1 MVISKEPI
9 RSVADAARYHD
20 KSFNQ
25 DAGKKADNYY
35 VNEKA
40 TALWQGRGADILGLR
55 GKAVT
60 KEEFVQFLSG
70 RMPHPDTGKIQN
82 LANNSKGENRRAG
95 IDFTIAPP
103 KSVSIAALVGKD
115 DRVIAAHLAAN
126 ARTMEWFEKHA
137 SLIRVKD
144 ENGRNRPELAGNL
157 LYATVL
163 HETNRENE
171 PQLHNHNVIVSAV
184 YDGSRH
190 SWRSLTNDLL
200 HTLRARGDVIYKA
213 ELATGLQHLGYELEY
228 GANGVDFEIKGFT
241 REHVE
246 TFSTRTVQ
254 VREALL
260 KRGID
265 PGEASFDARRVAKLD
280 SRAAK
285 QEHPRDV
292 LQSVWEET
300 AQGANLDVGPIVQR
314 AQGRVADR
322 QVRHDGTAER
332 NERRDQAMV
341 TAQGREEPAK
351 RDRDNPSANDS
362 CERALRAVSWAV
374 EHLTERE
381 QAFTLVDLEIAA
393 VKFSRGGIDEIEWA
407 IDQHVRNH
415 MLVDRGLSDGGQ
427 ILYTTHKAID
437 SELKLVEHI
446 LAGRGEGNVVLVS
459 EEAFQA
465 AIATFEAKKT
475 QELGEPFKLSDE
487 QVRAARN
494 VLMHPDSIQG
504 IQGEAGTG
512 KTAAL
517 AMVKDVAEA
526 AGWEVFGVATSAAAA
541 TELEASS
548 GIQSDTV
555 AGYFAKRDSAIRAV
569 ELRLAE
575 LRSSI
580 EGRATIRGIDDA
592 RIETRRMAV
601 KSEDVNFGKHRYT
614 FDHQRGEVFRSP
626 DNLRNAIGAT
636 LSELAGRHRDAA
648 VQAQEAAVTL
658 GERARAGVRSVAV
671 NVSGSLGRRLTS
683 FEQVGTAEAVAARNT
698 LFLERRGPA
707 SELQAEYAQTQAKLD
722 NLRRYGNAEG
732 KKTLLVM
739 DESSLTGAFDTEK
752 IARLAREIGARTV
765 LQGDVKQHGSVAAGR
780 AFEQAQAAGMH
791 VSVLE
796 ETRRFRDATAQ
807 TRQALIDMKAGN
819 YARAIGRLDTLEVEE
834 EDLANTVAERY
845 LTNLEELKGKGID
858 GPKVGVVAVTN
869 DDRKAINRAIHA
881 LLLDKGLISGPDFSK
896 PHLDDPKM
904 TQAEQRYASMLQRNR
919 VDALIF
925 RKTYREIGV
934 EKGDVLNVTGYDVQ
948 KNRIYAT
955 NTTGKRIEINP
966 QRQDFFSPAI
976 RESRV
981 FAVGDRVETRAIIR
995 LPGQELNR
1003 IDNGSQG
1010 VIVAIDHHGAR
1021 VRWNR
1026 GGQDS
1031 ALMDADM
1038 RFIDHAYAHTSYK
1051 EQGATNHREIIAVSE
1066 IGAYVF
1072 NREAAYV
1079 AASRAKDNTEVVTSD
1094 LEKLL
1099 ENAGREVEKT
1109 TAVEF
1114 RRADAA
1120 AGAGPRAQAGQREAA
1135 HETTIAQDRAR
1146 AKQKALEKV
1155 QDPGN
1160 LLGF

>member
-1 MVISKEPI
+1 MISKEPI
-9 RSVADAARYHD
+9 RSVTDAARYHD

-40 TALWQGRGADILGLR
+40 TALWQGRGADFLGLR

-82 LANNSKGENRRAG
+82 LANNSKGDRRRAG

-144 ENGRNRPELAGNL
+144 ENGKNRAELAGNL

-200 HTLRARGDVIYKA
+200 HTLRSRGDVIYKA
-213 ELATGLQHLGYELEY
+213 ELAVGLQHLGYELEY
-228 GANGVDFEIKGFT
+228 AENGVDFEIKGFT

-246 TFSTRTVQ
+246 TFSTRAVQ

-265 PGEASFDARRVAKLD
+265 PSEASFDARRVAKVD

-285 QEHPRDV
+285 QEHPREV

-300 AQGANLDVGPIVQR
+300 ARGASLDVASVVQR
-314 AQGRVADR
+314 AQERFGNR
-322 QVRHDGTAER
+322 Q
-332 NERRDQAMV
+332 ERRDGTDRSAGRG
-341 TAQGREEPAK
+341 TATELEQQLGESESREPQQSAS
-351 RDRDNPSANDS
+351 RDSR
-362 CERALRAVSWAV
+362 ERALRAVSWAI
-374 EHLTERE
+374 EHLSERE
-381 QAFTLVDLEIAA
+381 QSFTLVDLEITAL
-393 VKFSRGGIDEIEWA
+393 KFSRGGIDEVDWA
-407 IDQHVRNH
+407 VDQHVRNH
-415 MLVDRGLSDGGQ
+415 MLVDRGLSHDGTIQ
-427 ILYTTHKAID
+427 YTTHKAIE
-437 SELKLVEHI
+437 SELQLVEHI
-446 LAGRGEGNVVLVS
+446 LAGRGEGNVVLGS
-459 EEAFQA
+459 EGDFEAAVA
-465 AIATFEAKKT
+465 AFEAKKT
-475 QELGEPFKLSDE
+475 AELGEQFKLSGE
-487 QVRAARN
+487 QVWAARS
-494 VLMHPDSIQG
+494 VLMHPDSFQG

-517 AMVKDVAEA
+517 AMVKDVVEA
-526 AGWEVFGVATSAAAA
+526 TGWQVIGVATSAAAA

-555 AGYFAKRDSAIRAV
+555 AGYFAKRDSAMRAV
-569 ELRLAE
+569 ELKLND
-575 LRSSI
+575 LRTAISERES
-580 EGRATIRGIDDA
+580 IRGVDDA
-592 RIETRRMAV
+592 RIETRKLSV
-601 KSEDVNFGKHRYT
+601 NSEDIDYGKHRYS

-626 DNLRNAIGAT
+626 DNLRTALGVLLTEVAD
-636 LSELAGRHRDAA
+636 RHRH
-648 VQAQEAAVTL
+648 ELESERGSAVTL
-658 GERARAGVRSVAV
+658 GERARAGARAAV
-671 NVSGSLGRRLTS
+671 VNASASLGRRLTT
-683 FEQVGTAEAVAARNT
+683 FEQVGVAEAVAARNT
-698 LFLERRGPA
+698 LFLARRGTA
-707 SELQAEYAQTQAKLD
+707 SELDVEYARTQAKLE
-722 NLRRYGNAEG
+722 NLRRYGNVEG
-732 KKTLLVM
+732 KKTLIVM
-739 DESSLTGAFDTEK
+739 DESSLTGVSDTEK
-752 IARLAREIGARTV
+752 IARFAREIGARVV

-780 AFEQAQAAGMH
+780 AFEQAQTAGMH

-807 TRQALIDMKAGN
+807 TRQALVDMKAGN
-819 YARAIGRLDTLEVEE
+819 YAQAIGRLDTREVDET
-834 EDLANTVAERY
+834 DLARVAAERY
-845 LTNLEELKGKGID
+845 LENLDALKAKGID
-858 GPKVGVVAVTN
+858 QPKVGIVAVTN
-869 DDRKAINRAIHA
+869 RDRKEINAAVHQA
-881 LLLDKGLISGPDFSK
+881 LVEAGQISGPGFRK

-919 VDALIF
+919 VNALIF

-934 EKGDVLNVTGYDVQ
+934 ARGDVLRVTGYDVQ
-948 KNRIYAT
+948 KNRIHAI
-955 NTTGKRIEINP
+955 NSRGKAVEINP
-966 QRQDFFSPAI
+966 QRQDYFSPAI

-1010 VIVAIDHHGAR
+1010 VIVAIDGQGAR
-1021 VRWNR
+1021 IRWNR
-1026 GGQDS
+1026 GGQESELKDDD
-1031 ALMDADM
+1031 L
-1038 RFIDHAYAHTSYK
+1038 RFVDHAYAHTSYK

-1066 IGAYVF
+1066 TGAHVF

-1079 AASRAKDNTEVVTSD
+1079 AASRAKDNTEIITSD
-1094 LEKLL
+1094 LDTLL
-1099 ENAGREVEKT
+1099 RNAGREVGKT

-1114 RRADAA
+1114 ERREIAVET
-1120 AGAGPRAQAGQREAA
+1120 PLRRVVEREMSRSDGNAPSRL
-1135 HETTIAQDRAR
+1135 EEKEKTVE
-1146 AKQKALEKV
+1146 KA
-1155 QDPGN
+1155 QDPGS

>member
-1 MVISKEPI
+1 MISKEPI

-20 KSFNQ
+20 KSFNK

-40 TALWQGRGADILGLR
+40 TALWQGRAADILGLR

-82 LANNSKGENRRAG
+82 LANNSKGGNRRAG

-190 SWRSLTNDLL
+190 TWRSLTNDLL

-213 ELATGLQHLGYELEY
+213 ELAAGLQHLGYELEY
-228 GANGVDFEIKGFT
+228 AGNGVDFEIKGFT

-246 TFSTRTVQ
+246 TFSTRAVQ

-265 PGEASFDARRVAKLD
+265 PGKASFDARRVAKLD
-280 SRAAK
+280 SRAVK
-285 QEHPRDV
+285 QEHPREV
-292 LQSVWEET
+292 LQAVWEET
-300 AQGANLDVGPIVQR
+300 AQGANLDVGPIVER
-314 AQGRVADR
+314 AQERVADR
-322 QVRHDGTAER
+322 QGHLHDAGDR
-332 NERRDQAMV
+332 NEGRDQV
-341 TAQGREEPAK
+341 GSTVQGRREAAK
-351 RDRDNPSANDS
+351 RDRENSSATES
-362 CERALRAVSWAV
+362 RERALRAVSWAV

-381 QAFTLVDLEIAA
+381 QVFTLVDLEIAA
-393 VKFSRGGIDEIEWA
+393 IKFSRGGIDEIEWA

-415 MLVDRGLSDGGQ
+415 MLVDRGLTAGGQ
-427 ILYTTHKAID
+427 IQYTTHKAID
-437 SELKLVEHI
+437 SELKLAEHI
-446 LAGRGEGNVVLVS
+446 LAGRGEGNVVLAS

-465 AIATFEAKKT
+465 ALAAFEAKKT
-475 QELGEPFKLSDE
+475 LEVGEPFELSAE
-487 QVRAARN
+487 QVTAARN

-504 IQGEAGTG
+504 VQGEAGTG

-517 AMVKDVAEA
+517 AMVNDVAQA
-526 AGWEVFGVATSAAAA
+526 AGWRVLGVATSAAAA

-555 AGYFAKRDSAIRAV
+555 AGYFAKRDNEIRAV
-569 ELRLAE
+569 ELRLGE
-575 LRSSI
+575 LRSAL
-580 EGRATIRGIDDA
+580 EDRATIRGVDDA
-592 RIETRRMAV
+592 RIETRKMAV
-601 KSEDVNFGKHRYT
+601 ESEDIDFGKHRYT

-626 DNLRNAIGAT
+626 NNLRNAIGAT
-636 LSELAGRHRDAA
+636 LTDIASRHRDAA
-648 VQAQEAAVTL
+648 VEAQEAAVTL
-658 GERARAGVRSVAV
+658 GERARAGVRSAAV
-671 NVSGSLGRRLTS
+671 SVSISLGRRLTT

-739 DESSLTGAFDTEK
+739 DESSLTGVFDTEK

-780 AFEQAQAAGMH
+780 AFAQAQEAGMH

-819 YARAIGRLDTLEVEE
+819 YAKAIGRLDTLEVEE
-834 EDLANTVAERY
+834 EDLASTVAERY
-845 LTNLEELKGKGID
+845 LSNLEELKAKGVE
-858 GPKVGVVAVTN
+858 GPKVGIVAVTN
-869 DDRKAINRAIHA
+869 NDRKEINSAVHR
-881 LLLDKGLISGPDFSK
+881 LLSKKGLITGPDFKK

-904 TQAEQRYASMLQRNR
+904 TQAEQRYAGMLQEKGVN
-919 VDALIF
+919 ALIY

-934 EKGDVLNVTGYDVQ
+934 EKGDVVTVTGYDVR
-948 KNRIYAT
+948 KNRIYAIKE
-955 NTTGKRIEINP
+955 NGQRIEINP

-976 RESRV
+976 HETRT

-1010 VIVAIDHHGAR
+1010 VIVAIDDQGAK

-1026 GGQDS
+1026 GGQES
-1031 ALMDADM
+1031 ALTNADL
-1038 RFIDHAYAHTSYK
+1038 RVVDHAYAHTSYK

-1094 LEKLL
+1094 LQKLL
-1099 ENAGREVEKT
+1099 DNAGREVGKT

-1114 RRADAA
+1114 RQPDA

-1135 HETTIAQDRAR
+1135 RGTKVTHDQAR
-1146 AKQKALEKV
+1146 EKQQPLEKV